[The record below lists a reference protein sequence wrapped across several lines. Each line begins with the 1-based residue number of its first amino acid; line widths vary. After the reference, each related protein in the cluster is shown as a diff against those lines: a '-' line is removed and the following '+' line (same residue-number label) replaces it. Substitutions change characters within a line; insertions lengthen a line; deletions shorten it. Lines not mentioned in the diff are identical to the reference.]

1 MLRTFE
7 KEADFDFWH
16 GVNCIGKKTV
26 VMVAPLQQQEFER
39 VLKMY
44 NVHFNVTID
53 NMRK

>member
-1 MLRTFE
+1 MLSAFE

-16 GVNCIGKKTV
+16 GVNCIGKKTR
-26 VMVAPLQQQEFER
+26 VMVAPLQQQGFEK

-44 NVHFNVTID
+44 NVQFNVTID